1 MCTKFYSTALQSE
14 LNTARSRLMDKNA
27 TLTKAL
33 AEKGKLEE
41 EMDEMRHQQ
50 AGVVHEF
57 EEMVQEVQQ
66 ARSSGEN
73 ALRDLTAKYEKDMA
87 ALRYALLSGSPSLP
101 YPSSLSFQH
110 HQARSQA
117 AVSVTVSH
125 EVRMPCGCD

>member
-1 MCTKFYSTALQSE
+1 
-14 LNTARSRLMDKNA
+14 MDKNA

-101 YPSSLSFQH
+101 HTLPPLPLLALFSAS
-110 HQARSQA
+110 
-117 AVSVTVSH
+117 
-125 EVRMPCGCD
+125 PG